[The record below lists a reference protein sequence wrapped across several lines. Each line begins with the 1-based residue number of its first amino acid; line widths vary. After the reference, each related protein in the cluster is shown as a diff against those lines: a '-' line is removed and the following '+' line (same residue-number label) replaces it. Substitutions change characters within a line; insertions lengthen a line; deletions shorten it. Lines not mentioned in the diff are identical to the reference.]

1 MRNCVIVGVSAV
13 TALGETIDETFANI
27 QSGKTGIREVEHIS
41 TEGCYSHVGAEVSS
55 VSTVKDII
63 EDSLYPHSSLSK
75 SHPHNKIVYSK
86 YNSTSEAPPLFRD
99 NCGINKY
106 YHILGKAISDALA
119 DAKLKKSDLD
129 IQDNILINATCSGD
143 SDKALTIGPSDNKP
157 ILHETF
163 THWVYIPLPSITV
176 STACSS
182 GLAALSMAS
191 NMIRMGK
198 VSRAVIVGADIISD
212 IHFAG
217 FNALRAMDTE
227 ACKPFSNPNGLT
239 LGDGA
244 SAIILEAEYLAHQR
258 NANIYCYV
266 SGSSI
271 TTEASHITTPD
282 PTGDSQLKT
291 MQLALRDAGKSISDI
306 DFIYA
311 HGTGTPKNDEAE
323 SKAIE
328 KLLATSAKPAR
339 PYVGSSKSAIG
350 HTLGASGLIN
360 TALAAKMF
368 EHKLLLPTVGFEG
381 IGINNNINYKSKN
394 VTLLSPKNILCN
406 AFAFGGH
413 DTSLILSRKGR
424 CDNSE
429 LDNKDISVLGWDTTK
444 ANFINNKAEINVD
457 SFKAEHLDLNLVRK
471 MDGYARMKC
480 LSGIRALR
488 DAGIKVVDQN
498 RYKIGIFG
506 ISLVGTPSLYDPA
519 QSKPLKEK
527 GNGWGDTT
535 IFPNSVQN
543 AGDGWLSICTGIKG
557 YSLST
562 LAYPNTRLL
571 FEYIIDLINANI
583 INVAVISSCNTEY
596 NLDYKDIDTITC
608 NTIIIGKNGN
618 SSKYPLFKDLLLES
632 AYDVKSLIEHLKY
645 IDTIDNLGNNKD
657 AVWISS

>member
-217 FNALRAMDTE
+217 FNALRAMD
-227 ACKPFSNPNGLT
+227 
-239 LGDGA
+239 
-244 SAIILEAEYLAHQR
+244 
-258 NANIYCYV
+258 
-266 SGSSI
+266 
-271 TTEASHITTPD
+271 TEASHITTPD